1 MIGVAWVR
9 AVRSFRNA
17 VVPVA
22 GPVRTRHKGVINTT
36 SPLTIYLDGGTVSVP
51 AHCLAGYTPVVA
63 DKQHLYLV
71 GYASVFLAIM
81 LVVPRGHPAF
91 DRGPP

>member
-22 GPVRTRHKGVINTT
+22 TQVRTRHKGVIYTT
-36 SPLTIYLDGGTVSVP
+36 SPLTIYLDGGTVAVP

-63 DKQHLYLV
+63 DV
-71 GYASVFLAIM
+71 VFVDNCGGD
-81 LVVPRGHPAF
+81 LVVIHKYSS
-91 DRGPP
+91 